1 LHLAC
6 PAHAKAF
13 CPDWRLRHADRG
25 FGNWIRVEAMTPKF
39 IQLLEQCITDGVI
52 LGHTRA
58 YKHNDA
64 PSKSDI
70 NEAIVREVLN
80 ELHEWFDFDE
90 TKEKQA

>member
-1 LHLAC
+1 MQAMRQKHLRNTEGA
-6 PAHAKAF
+6 AS
-13 CPDWRLRHADRG
+13 
-25 FGNWIRVEAMTPKF
+25 VTPKF
-39 IQLLEQCITDGVI
+39 IQLLEQCITDGVV

-64 PSKSDI
+64 PSKADI

-90 TKEKQA
+90 EKQ